1 MRNTRIRLAIFTL
14 ATFGVGAAGIVALSY
29 LWKCGG
35 DIGAD
40 DNKLTPRN
48 WHTKPMPSWR
58 KLRQM
63 PPRQAQ
69 KGNSKYDVLDWSSV
83 TAAAP
88 SAKVL
93 AKQEYA
99 GAAKYID
106 SAKPEKSLILLRIS
120 DKSMPPGGKGLCRWK
135 TRAPSRRGRKRR
147 RQGRIQMTRPTAA
160 SRIFP

>member
-14 ATFGVGAAGIVALSY
+14 ATFGVGAAGIVALVTFGSAEATF
-29 LWKCGG
+29 
-35 DIGAD
+35 GAD
-40 DNKLTPRN
+40 DKKADAKELAHKAYAVLEKNCAKC
-48 WHTKPMPSWR
+48 HHGK
-58 KLRQM
+58 
-63 PPRQAQ
+63 AQ

-106 SAKPEKSLILLRIS
+106 SAKPEKSLILLALVTSRC
-120 DKSMPPGGKGLCRWK
+120 PPAAKG
-135 TRAPSRRGRKRR
+135 
-147 RQGRIQMTRPTAA
+147 
-160 SRIFP
+160 